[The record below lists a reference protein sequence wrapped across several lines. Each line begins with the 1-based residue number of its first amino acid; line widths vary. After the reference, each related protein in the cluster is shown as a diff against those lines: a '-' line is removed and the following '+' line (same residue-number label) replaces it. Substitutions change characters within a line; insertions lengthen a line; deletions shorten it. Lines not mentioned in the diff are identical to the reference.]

1 MTEPTRPRPATRP
14 PARLVAVGFQGFGNV
29 GDEAILCGLERLLD
43 GVATLDVIVAGTVA
57 PVVAARTS
65 RRIHPWKLLPTPAAL
80 RLIRRADA
88 VVISGGGLVN
98 DYWPLVIPRY
108 LAWVVAA
115 RLMGRPVV
123 WAGVGVGPVRR
134 RPWRLL
140 AGIAFALSNAVVVRD
155 RASETAA
162 ARLLPAAR
170 VRVAAD
176 PAFALRGPADRPAG
190 SGVGVIVRSP
200 APGDER
206 HLGRLVAAL
215 AGTITGLV
223 GRGVKVDVLTM
234 HPAEDRA
241 IRTALQA
248 ALAGGIGAGVEITAL
263 PDDPNAAATA
273 LASYAAL
280 VSTRLH
286 GIILGAVVGVPSV
299 AIVYDPKVGAVAEL
313 LGLADVAIP
322 LAEVTS
328 DTIDAAL
335 AAIADRSRIAD
346 LATRLDIQRDRLN
359 VIRDAIVEVVA

>member
-1 MTEPTRPRPATRP
+1 MTEPTRPRTASKP
-14 PARLVAVGFQGFGNV
+14 PARLLAVGFQGFGNV
-29 GDEAILCGLERLLD
+29 GDEAILCGLERLLE

-57 PVVAARTS
+57 PVVAARTAP
-65 RRIHPWKLLPTPAAL
+65 RIHPWKLLPTPAAL
-80 RLIRRADA
+80 RQIRRADA

-155 RASETAA
+155 RASETAGD
-162 ARLLPAAR
+162 RLLPSAR

-190 SGVGVIVRSP
+190 SGVCVIVRSP
-200 APGDER
+200 APGCER

-223 GRGVKVDVLTM
+223 GRGVRVDVLTM
-234 HPAEDRA
+234 HPAEDQA
-241 IRTALQA
+241 IRTALEA
-248 ALAGGIGAGVEITAL
+248 ALASGVGTGVRISAL
-263 PDDPNAAATA
+263 PDDPNAAAVA
-273 LASYAAL
+273 LASYTAL
-280 VSTRLH
+280 VSARLH
-286 GIILGAVVGVPSV
+286 GIILGAVAGVPSV
-299 AIVYDPKVGAVAEL
+299 AIVYDSKVGAAAEI

-322 LAEVTS
+322 LAEVS
-328 DTIDAAL
+328 SERIDAAL
-335 AAIADRSRIAD
+335 AAIARPTRIAD
-346 LATRLDIQRDRLN
+346 LGARLALQRDRLN